1 MTLPS
6 GATIFTIPE
15 DLPKGSIV
23 LMGGGEPKII
33 SQERLFNGIPYR
45 GPLVQCC
52 VACNTTPGKEGT
64 GKPFSVCSACKWAK
78 YCSKTCQKNDW
89 RKHKPN
95 CLQRQAQNARL
106 KAKEETCAK
115 EGRPFYNPL
124 ALKAWYRK
132 NHSAVEYAICNV
144 LQLDKGRASP
154 HQINEYAAAFV
165 LERDDS
171 APNDITKMWLTMVD
185 ARPLDIV
192 KRMLPD
198 ATFATGL
205 KNNMIF
211 VWLLESDPKL
221 VFSSIVEFHAP
232 PPKEKIVIDENW
244 LWQVRLACA
253 GAKMP
258 EDEDFVEQ

>member
-1 MTLPS
+1 MALPS
-6 GATIFTIPE
+6 GATTFTIPK
-15 DLPKGSIV
+15 DLPKGSVV
-23 LMGGGEPKII
+23 LMDGGEPKII
-33 SQERLFNGIPYR
+33 SREHLFKEIPDR

-52 VACNTTPGKEGT
+52 VACKTTPGKEGT
-64 GKPFSVCSACKWAK
+64 GKPFSMCSACKWAK

-89 RKHKPN
+89 RTHKPN
-95 CLQRQAQNARL
+95 CLQRQAQNAQL
-106 KAKEETCAK
+106 KAQEETCAK

-124 ALKAWYRK
+124 ALQAWYRK

-171 APNDITKMWLTMVD
+171 APNDIGKMWLARVD
-185 ARPLDIV
+185 AAPLDIV
-192 KRMLPD
+192 KSMLPD
-198 ATFATGL
+198 ATLATAL

-211 VWLLESDPKL
+211 VWLMESDPKL
-221 VFSSIVEFHAP
+221 LMSSMVEFHTP
-232 PPKEKIVIDENW
+232 PPKEEIVIDENW
-244 LWQVRLACA
+244 FLQVRFACA

-258 EDEDFVEQ
+258 PDEDTAE